1 MISTLQVGM
10 VIGLTM
16 AIMNQSFDWWLVTSF
31 INMSIKTLIYK
42 LIHLYY
48 LKINTFIN
56 LLQERWFLI

>member
-31 INMSIKTLIYK
+31 INMSIKALIYK